1 MHISATIPLIL
12 GTVAGILFIAVF
24 LIAAC
29 VTFRNRRLIRN
40 HSQKTKSQGSSFMN
54 KPALKK

>member
-1 MHISATIPLIL
+1 MHIPATIPLIL

-40 HSQKTKSQGSSFMN
+40 HSRKSEY
-54 KPALKK
+54 